1 VPVPQGW
8 LNPIT
13 AKPGTSQNVPADLLL
28 PSRPELVRGR
38 LDLQRALVSAGQA
51 RFSPIQVTPD
61 GVIWDGHHGARVAAE
76 LGLSINVNIVNVAV
90 QPVGLLLLDLPV
102 R

>member
-1 VPVPQGW
+1 MF
-8 LNPIT
+8 N
-13 AKPGTSQNVPADLLL
+13 
-28 PSRPELVRGR
+28 
-38 LDLQRALVSAGQA
+38 ALVVAGQL

-76 LGLSINVNIVNVAV
+76 IGLSIEVNVVNVAV